1 MINKDT
7 LIQIGLTKNETDVY
21 LCLLQLEEA
30 LAGEIAKKTGIS
42 RTYIYDTVEKLI
54 QKGLVS
60 YVIRNGKRYY
70 RAASP
75 KKIIDY
81 LKDQEAKINIIL
93 PQLLALHKPLTKKPI
108 IEVYDGPEGMKN
120 IYTIM
125 FRTKPKN
132 WCLLGSSGKAEEV
145 VGHDFLD
152 IMESRRSKLGI
163 NFKCLMNPT
172 RKARKRGKELSK
184 FPLTEVRYL
193 IQEYVSPVSTY
204 LFGDYTSLMLWMKEK
219 PLAVLI
225 HDKDITN
232 SFKEHF
238 KLLWKLSKKNIQR

>member
-1 MINKDT
+1 MIDKDV

-21 LCLLQLEEA
+21 LCLLQLDES
-30 LAGEIAKKTGIS
+30 LAGEISKRTNIS
-42 RTYIYDTVEKLI
+42 RTYIYDTIEKLQ

-60 YVIRNGKRYY
+60 YVVRNGKRYY

-75 KKIIDY
+75 NKIIDY
-81 LKDQEAKINIIL
+81 LKDQEAKVNLIL
-93 PQLLALHKPLTKKPI
+93 PELLNLHKPLAKKPLV
-108 IEVYDGPEGMKN
+108 EVYDGPEGMKN

-125 FRTKPKN
+125 FRLKPKE
-132 WCLLGSSGKAEEV
+132 WWLLGSSGKAEEV

-163 NFKCLMNPT
+163 RFKCLMNPT
-172 RKARKRGKELSK
+172 EQARKRGKELTQ

-193 IQEYVSPVSTY
+193 VQQYVSPVSIY
-204 LFGDYTSLMLWMKEK
+204 LFGDYTSLMLWMREK

-225 HDKDITN
+225 KDKDITH

-238 KLLWKLSKKNIQR
+238 KILWDISK